1 MYEFAPEKEKE
12 EHIWRR
18 KRSKIF
24 GEEKYNFW
32 RRKKTEKRKERK
44 RRKVFGEG
52 KHILLVLQKNGEG
65 KGRKCLEKENI
76 FLRGEE
82 KRGKGRKGK

>member
-24 GEEKYNFW
+24 GGTWSVKGI
-32 RRKKTEKRKERK
+32 TE
-44 RRKVFGEG
+44 
-52 KHILLVLQKNGEG
+52 
-65 KGRKCLEKENI
+65 
-76 FLRGEE
+76 
-82 KRGKGRKGK
+82 